1 MPAVE
6 AGFAP
11 WNKDKD
17 LEWDL
22 SSGWGYKRPEDWD
35 KGITRRKRKLHDTNG
50 NVYDV
55 YYYPDVDYHLG
66 YSASNDQERLAIAQ
80 KAFDPKNPIRGEVIK
95 QKGRG
100 HIAMLEYA
108 QKEHILRVTFTNNG
122 AVCVFFDVPTAV
134 AGELIHLADKNATR
148 QKDGR
153 HLLGVRFWDYIRI
166 RGTHTGAKY
175 PFAYESHGTG
185 TIVQGLAR
193 RTIKLVT
200 KDIEELYKIANNVDD
215 DDPEL
220 IKEEAK
226 RARDEANDLFTQ
238 RVKAL
243 FGDDPSAYEKMKA
256 LKGLK
261 ADTELTVVLSEAEME
276 MYGKA
281 LNELHKIDAGGYVD
295 PNHSDIPLV
304 QLAGKIRSLVQE
316 QIDTYQKDDSVTLSA
331 YETSGLAPNKALMQA
346 LRENAELDPSGKVAR
361 LISVISA
368 RSGNA
373 KPIQSYRELKD
384 FVRSVYGKGVI
395 KSWMQRHYT
404 ANDTRRFTGRVWKI
418 QELIDFANPTIEG
431 NIEPKH
437 AATYKALIKA
447 KDWQGALDYLK
458 GHKTS
463 RVYKDAYGREK
474 KLTSV
479 NYAGDYDTVEGDY

>member
-1 MPAVE
+1 MSAAK

-11 WNKDKD
+11 WNKDKN

-80 KAFDPKNPIRGEVIK
+80 KAFDPKNPIHGEVIS
-95 QKGRG
+95 QKGCG
-100 HIAMLEYA
+100 HISQIEYA

-134 AGELIHLADKNATR
+134 AGELIHLAKSKRTR
-148 QKDGR
+148 HDGR
-153 HLLGVRFWDYIRI
+153 HILGVRFWDYIRI
-166 RGTHTGAKY
+166 RGTQHGAKY

-193 RTIKLVT
+193 RTIKLLT
-200 KDIEELYKIANNVDD
+200 KDIEALYRTAIDVDE

-256 LKGLK
+256 LRGLK

-281 LNELHKIDAGGYVD
+281 LNELHKIDAGGYVKPED
-295 PNHSDIPLV
+295 SDIPLV
-304 QLAGKIRSLVQE
+304 QLAGKIRALVQD
-316 QIDTYQKDDSVTLSA
+316 QIDQYQKDDSVTLSA
-331 YETSGLAPNKALMQA
+331 YETSGLPPNKALMQA

-361 LISVISA
+361 LIRVISA

-373 KPIQSYRELKD
+373 KPIQNYRELKD

-395 KSWMQRHYT
+395 KSWMQKHYT
-404 ANDTRRFTGRVWKI
+404 ANDTRRFTGRVWKV
-418 QELIDFANPTIEG
+418 QELIDIANSTVDG
-431 NIEPKH
+431 NIEPRH
-437 AATYKALIKA
+437 ATTYKKFIQA
-447 KDWQGALDYLK
+447 KDWQGALNYLK
-458 GHKTS
+458 THKTS
-463 RVYKDAYGREK
+463 RTYKDIKGREK

-479 NYAGDYDTVEGDY
+479 NYAGQYDTVEGD